1 MGIADTRRIK
11 IVRVSTPVSDS
22 GTTTETEQTI
32 YQGWAEVTQLRNDR
46 RYRDLPITDS
56 SCRFRVNNRLTGK
69 VKKEDIIEYD
79 NKRFT
84 VRGVEKI
91 DERLFKTEIVG
102 QSSE

>member
-1 MGIADTRRIK
+1 
-11 IVRVSTPVSDS
+11 
-22 GTTTETEQTI
+22 
-32 YQGWAEVTQLRNDR
+32 
-46 RYRDLPITDS
+46 
-56 SCRFRVNNRLTGK
+56 